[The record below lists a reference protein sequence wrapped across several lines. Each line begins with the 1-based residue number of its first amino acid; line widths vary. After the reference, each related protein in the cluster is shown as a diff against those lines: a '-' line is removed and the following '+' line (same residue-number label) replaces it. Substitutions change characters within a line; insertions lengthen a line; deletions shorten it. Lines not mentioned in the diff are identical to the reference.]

1 MDSMIAAI
9 LLLVWGTT
17 GGCLAAQDL
26 SATPSRNSIGVVR
39 VAVDTSP
46 EVVRQNP
53 AAHQIQIVRYQND
66 DESYHRPVLAAPQ
79 SRRDLSSEIA
89 AAGESYPVL
98 PTENSATLV
107 QIEQYV
113 LAFNPAVMEARA
125 NIDAL
130 RGKHT
135 QAGLPPNPTLGVIGD
150 DINEAGSGGRYGV
163 YFGRQIV
170 RGNKLGLSQSVVCAE
185 IETAQQR
192 LAIIEQKLLTDIR
205 QRYYDLL
212 VAQEKVIVSQEIVKI
227 LQDVAD
233 VSQKLLD
240 AKEVAKS
247 AILQS
252 NLELQNA
259 IVIQRQAENERL
271 AARRKLAALLGEEQL
286 AYDEVT
292 GDARKLPELN
302 EFQQSFDHLV
312 HASPEIAA
320 LFAEVEQARRQLA
333 RAKVEPVPNVTWQT
347 TLQYGTG
354 SDDVVAGFQVGM
366 PIPRVN
372 RNQGAIY
379 QAQQQILVAERK
391 AEKRMLDLRQRLAT
405 AYENYQNAKLQLD
418 AFDAEILPTAK
429 ESFELISQGYQ
440 EGEVDFLQLLTAQR
454 TYSQAVLQYLVKL
467 QQAWRQSVEIQG
479 MLLSGS
485 LE

>member
-1 MDSMIAAI
+1 MDSGFAI
-9 LLLVWGTT
+9 VLLLCSATVGHATT
-17 GGCLAAQDL
+17 LDNLATKRPL
-26 SATPSRNSIGVVR
+26 SAVTTANIG
-39 VAVDTSP
+39 S
-46 EVVRQNP
+46 EIENGNP
-53 AAHQIQIVRYQND
+53 QEHTIRLVNFQND
-66 DESYHRPVLAAPQ
+66 DESYNRPVLAAPQ
-79 SRRDLSSEIA
+79 SSSDLSSEIA
-89 AAGESYPVL
+89 SVGESNTVL
-98 PTENSATLV
+98 PTENSATLA
-107 QIEQYV
+107 QIEQTAV
-113 LAFNPAVMEARA
+113 AFNPAVMEARA

-150 DINEAGSGGRYGV
+150 DINEEGSGGRYGV
-163 YFGRQIV
+163 YFGREIV

-192 LAIIEQKLLTDIR
+192 LAVIEQKLLTDVR
-205 QRYYDLL
+205 KRYYDLL
-212 VAQEKVIVSQEIVKI
+212 VSQEKVIVSKEIVKI

-271 AARRKLAALLGEEQL
+271 AARRKLAAFLGEEQL

-302 EFQQSFDHLV
+302 EFQQAFDHLV

-333 RAKVEPVPNVTWQT
+333 RAKVEPIPNVTWQT

-354 SDDVVAGFQVGM
+354 SEDVVAGFQVGM

-379 QAQQQILVAERK
+379 QAQQQIRVAERR
-391 AEKRMLDLRQRLAT
+391 AEKRMLDLRLRLASS
-405 AYENYQNAKLQLD
+405 YESYQNAKLQLD

-440 EGEVDFLQLLTAQR
+440 AGEVDFLQLLTAQR
-454 TYSQAVLQYLVKL
+454 TYSQAALQYLEKL
-467 QQAWRQSVEIQG
+467 RQAWQQSVEIQG